1 MGDAS
6 MARLTLSEEQVR
18 ALIRHEA
25 LQIVNLTDRY
35 VSYGAFPNSA
45 ANYRE
50 NVERLRELVAALPG
64 PEALE

>member
-1 MGDAS
+1 

-25 LQIVNLTDRY
+25 QETIELTFHD
-35 VSYGAFPNSA
+35 VSAVSPNSVE
-45 ANYRE
+45 NYRE
-50 NVERLRELVAALPG
+50 RVERLRELVAALPG